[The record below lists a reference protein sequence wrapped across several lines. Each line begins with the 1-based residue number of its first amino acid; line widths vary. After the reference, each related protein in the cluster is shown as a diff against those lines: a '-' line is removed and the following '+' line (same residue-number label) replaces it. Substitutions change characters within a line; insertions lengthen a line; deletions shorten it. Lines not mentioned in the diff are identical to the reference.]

1 MIFKCNMK
9 WAYKVPKAGGP
20 SIFKKDTWRAT
31 RISLTCTLEEST
43 EHGVG
48 TRDMRYP
55 EMIWA
60 VGSRIDMDHW
70 IEVCRGPLDADYT
83 WKEVSISLTR
93 KSKEGGALSFEIAK
107 RETAIQYE
115 SLIKGERG
123 PLI

>member
-1 MIFKCNMK
+1 MIFTCKMK

-55 EMIWA
+55 EMIWV
-60 VGSRIDMDHW
+60 VGSRIDLNPW
-70 IEVCRGPLDADYT
+70 IEGRGPLDADYT
-83 WKEVSISLTR
+83 W
-93 KSKEGGALSFEIAK
+93 
-107 RETAIQYE
+107 
-115 SLIKGERG
+115 
-123 PLI
+123 